1 MLIFSLVI
9 ISSVLLVLENPLED
23 PYLPKF
29 TIIKNLNILITI
41 SFVMEIILKVIV
53 YGFVFNGET
62 SYLKNGWNYV
72 DIIVI
77 LTGLIEFFVT
87 ASSHIELRIFRAV
100 FRPLKL
106 INAVKSMKTLI

>member
-1 MLIFSLVI
+1 
-9 ISSVLLVLENPLED
+9 VLENPLED

-62 SYLKNGWNYV
+62 SYLKNGWNIMDLV
-72 DIIVI
+72 IVLFSLASYI
-77 LTGLIEFFVT
+77 LDL
-87 ASSHIELRIFRAV
+87 
-100 FRPLKL
+100 
-106 INAVKSMKTLI
+106 

>member
-62 SYLKNGWNYV
+62 SYLKNGWNIMDLV
-72 DIIVI
+72 IVLFSLASYI
-77 LTGLIEFFVT
+77 LDL
-87 ASSHIELRIFRAV
+87 
-100 FRPLKL
+100 
-106 INAVKSMKTLI
+106 